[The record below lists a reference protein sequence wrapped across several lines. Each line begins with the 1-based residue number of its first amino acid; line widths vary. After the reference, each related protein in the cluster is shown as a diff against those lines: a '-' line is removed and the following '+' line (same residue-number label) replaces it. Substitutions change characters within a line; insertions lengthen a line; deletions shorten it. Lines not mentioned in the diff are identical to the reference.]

1 MIFHQWRTS
10 DQAPAEQ
17 RARILAEQEAIAAR
31 KKLERCPGLAL
42 EDEVGDLPPAPY
54 RDDETARRARALLD
68 FHRGIRPEQE
78 PHL

>member
-1 MIFHQWRTS
+1 MTY
-10 DQAPAEQ
+10 AEAHL
-17 RARILAEQEAIAAR
+17 RRLEELAEIAAAKR
-31 KKLERCPGLAL
+31 RVECPGIQL
-42 EDEVGDLPPAPY
+42 EPHVQELPPAPY